1 MAATQIKFGTDGWRG
16 VIADDFTYGN
26 VRRVA
31 QGTAQYMRTRSNDPL
46 AIVGYDCRFAS
57 EDFAHAVAEVFAS
70 NGIRTLIFDRPSP
83 TQVASWTVIDRKATG
98 AGVITA
104 SHNPYQFNG
113 FKYKTETGSAAS
125 SEVITELEKN
135 IAALGEVAAPDRG
148 VTHGLVTGYDPR
160 QPYYAQIARMVD
172 IDAIKGAGLRIV
184 HECMYGSG
192 YGYIT
197 EMIGGGRTTVTEL
210 HNQRNPLFGGMNPE
224 PIPPNI
230 DSTLTFMKVGNQ
242 DLCICTDGDAD
253 RVGIIDEGG
262 RFINQLQVFA
272 LLMLYLFET
281 RGLRGP
287 VVKTVNM
294 TAMVDKLGAEFGE
307 RVYEVPVGFKYVAPK
322 MMETN
327 ALLGGEESGGF
338 AVRGH
343 IPERDGI
350 LIGLLFADMMVKS
363 GKPVSQILADL
374 EQRVGPHAYARHDI
388 HLPRDTY
395 EADRKRILET
405 LEKNEPNEV
414 AGVAVQRV
422 RSDDGFKFYLADGSW
437 VLLRA
442 SGTEPLIRIYSEAAD
457 AQAVSA
463 RLSALEDIVGIRQ
476 HAGAS

>member
-1 MAATQIKFGTDGWRG
+1 MPTQIKFGTDGWRG
-16 VIADDFTYGN
+16 VIADDFTFAN

-31 QGTAQYMRTRSNDPL
+31 QAHAQYLKSRSNEPL

-57 EDFAHAVAEVFAS
+57 EDFAQTVANVFAS
-70 NGIRTLIFDRPSP
+70 NGVKTLVFDRPSP
-83 TQVASWTVIDRKATG
+83 TQVASWSVIDRKATG
-98 AGVITA
+98 AVAITA
-104 SHNPYQFNG
+104 SHNPYLFNG
-113 FKYKTETGSAAS
+113 YKGKTETGSAVP
-125 SEVITELEKN
+125 SEVIAELEAG
-135 IAALGEVAAPDRG
+135 IGALGEVAPPEPSVA
-148 VTHGLVTGYDPR
+148 HGLVSSYDPR
-160 QPYYAQIARMVD
+160 FPYYEQIARLVD
-172 IDAIKGAGLRIV
+172 VEAVKAAGLRIV

-192 YGYIT
+192 YSYIA
-197 EMIGGGRTTVTEL
+197 EQIGGGRTTVTEL
-210 HNQRNPLFGGMNPE
+210 HNQRNPLFGGINPE

-230 DSTLTFMKVGNQ
+230 DSTITFMKVGGQ

-253 RVGIIDEGG
+253 RVGIIDETG

-307 RVYEVPVGFKYVAPK
+307 RVYEVPVGFKNVAPK

-350 LIGLLFADMMVKS
+350 LIGLLFADMIVKS
-363 GKPVSQILADL
+363 GKHISQILSDL

-388 HLPRDTY
+388 HLVRETY
-395 EADRKRILET
+395 DADRKRILDT
-405 LEKNEPNEV
+405 LEKNEPQEI
-414 AGVAVQRV
+414 AGVPVQRV

-442 SGTEPLIRIYSEAAD
+442 SGTEALIRIYSEAAD
-457 AQAVSA
+457 KDAVDA
-463 RLSALEDIVGIRQ
+463 RLHALEDIVGIKQ
-476 HAGAS
+476 PA

>member
-1 MAATQIKFGTDGWRG
+1 MASTQIKFGTDGWRG
-16 VIADDFTYGN
+16 VIADDFTYAN

-31 QGTAQYMRTRSNDPL
+31 QAAAQYMRTRSNDPL
-46 AIVGYDCRFAS
+46 GVVGYDCRFAS
-57 EDFAHAVAEVFAS
+57 EDFAQAVAEVFAS
-70 NGIRTLIFDRPSP
+70 NGVKTLIFDRPSP

-104 SHNPYQFNG
+104 SHNPYRFNG
-113 FKYKTETGSAAS
+113 FKYKTETGSAVPS
-125 SEVITELEKN
+125 DVIAELERS
-135 IAALGEVAAPDRG
+135 IASLEQVPAPDRG
-148 VTHGLVTGYDPR
+148 VTHGLVTSYDPR

-172 IDAIKGAGLRIV
+172 IDAIKDAGLSVV

-192 YGYIT
+192 YGYIA
-197 EMIGGGRTTVTEL
+197 EMVGGGRTTVTEL

-230 DSTLTFMKVGNQ
+230 DSTLTFMKVGKQ

-327 ALLGGEESGGF
+327 ALLGGEESGGY

-350 LIGLLFADMMVKS
+350 LVGLLFADMMVKS

-374 EQRVGPHAYARHDI
+374 EHRVGPHAYARHDI
-388 HLPRDTY
+388 HLPRDSY
-395 EADRKRILET
+395 DADRRRVLET

-442 SGTEPLIRIYSEAAD
+442 SGTEPLIRIYSEAQD
-457 AQAVSA
+457 TEAVNA
-463 RLSALEDIVGIRQ
+463 RLAALEEIVGIRQ
-476 HAGAS
+476 HVSAT